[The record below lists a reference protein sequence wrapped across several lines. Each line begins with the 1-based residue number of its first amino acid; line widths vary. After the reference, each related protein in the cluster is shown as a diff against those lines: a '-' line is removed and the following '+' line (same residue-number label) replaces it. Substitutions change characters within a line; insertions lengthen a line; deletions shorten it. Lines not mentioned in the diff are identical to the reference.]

1 MDDNGSRLGVVVSAM
16 GGQPK
21 TTDLLLSAVATAAER
36 GDIEVVLQQVRVK
49 HETCLKELFP
59 DGNGYERLLSIILQD
74 LDDIRDILKTVS
86 LMKWQ
91 AHRIE
96 ELVSGYGELWSTQ
109 ILTQLLGADEFTY
122 LDARRLI
129 VVDES
134 QTYVN
139 GAICWDACHNNLQTL
154 KIPTPHFV
162 MTGYV
167 ASNTDGVAT
176 TLQRDGSDYSA
187 AILGRLISAT
197 AITIWTDVD
206 GVLSADPRRVPLAQV
221 VPEVSFNEAMELAYF
236 GAKVIHPKTMQ
247 PAITA
252 NIPIY
257 IRNTFNPALPGS
269 RIFTSTSTTGDKMV
283 CAFSSIENIAL
294 INVEGSGL
302 LGVLGVA
309 KRLFGTLE
317 GRGINVILISQA
329 SSEHSITFATSE
341 RQAEEAKRVIE
352 AEFFRELEQNHI
364 NAIDVRSPCAIIAA
378 VGDGMTSTMGCSG
391 RFFSSLGDA
400 KVNVLAI
407 AQGCSERNISAVVAK
422 ADSVRALRAVH
433 SAFQLSHSIIRI
445 AIVGMDDVGM
455 SLLRLLGDQRSSV
468 RSTFDVDLQ
477 VCAVVGDEKQR
488 QLVCLINDTD
498 SSTESI
504 TMHAYESCVAKLQA
518 IPEDTEL
525 KNAKVDDEKDTA
537 KVVSGGPETL
547 LDVLVQDTCSNHVV
561 FDCTNSGE
569 VSLQHAN
576 WLRSHVNVVTANN
589 TGLSGPKEQ
598 RNEIKLAERMHGKQ
612 SAKYLR
618 EVTVGGGLPI
628 LKTMRSLL
636 DTGDKIR
643 RIDGILS
650 VSLSFIMFRISPPP
664 NFEKCSAFDEESSR
678 LAFKSVVTTG
688 LDTACSFSQAVKE
701 AIELRLMEEDPTHDL
716 DNEYTCRVLMVLA
729 KELGWGDDIEL
740 SQVQERSEKVLD
752 GLVVD
757 YNNLTDEVDEVVRKR
772 VEQAKS
778 RGCVLRHI
786 SSVDVREKSLDIKIV
801 EVPYEHTF
809 ATTPPSCECVRLFT
823 DRHLSYPLIIT
834 GPSAGAD
841 STASALLA
849 ELLFLS
855 RGKASPQTVALSRTS
870 SKLL

>member
-1 MDDNGSRLGVVVSAM
+1 LSSSSSFRLGVVVSAM
-16 GGQPK
+16 GGSPK

-36 GDIEVVLQQVRVK
+36 GDIEVVLRQVQVK
-49 HETCLKELFP
+49 HETCLKELFTE
-59 DGNGYERLLSIILQD
+59 NNAYQRLLDIISND

-86 LMKWQ
+86 LMKWK

-109 ILTQLLGADEFTY
+109 ILTQLLGDDQFTY
-122 LDARRLI
+122 LDARKLI
-129 VVDES
+129 VVDE
-134 QTYVN
+134 TYVN
-139 GAICWDACHNNLQTL
+139 GAICWDQCHENLQKL
-154 KIPTPHFV
+154 DFSTPHFV

-187 AILGRLISAT
+187 AILGRLVSAT

-247 PAITA
+247 PAISA

-257 IRNTFNPALPGS
+257 IRNTFNPVLPGS
-269 RIFTSTSTTGDKMV
+269 RIFTSSSTTGDKMV

-302 LGVLGVA
+302 VGVLGVS

-317 GRGINVILISQA
+317 DRGINVILISQA

-341 RQAEEAKRVIE
+341 RQADEAKRVIE
-352 AEFFRELEQNHI
+352 AEFYRELEQNQI
-364 NAIDVRSPCAIIAA
+364 NAVDVRSPCAIIAA

-391 RFFSSLGDA
+391 RFFSALGDA

-407 AQGCSERNISAVVAK
+407 AQGCSERNISAVVGK

-477 VCAVVGDEKQR
+477 VCAVLGDEKQR
-488 QLVCLINDTD
+488 QLVCLVNDTD
-498 SSTESI
+498 SSTDSI
-504 TMHAYESCVAKLQA
+504 TMQAYESCVAKLQA
-518 IPEDTEL
+518 IPENTEL
-525 KNAKVDDEKDTA
+525 NATANDDNDTA
-537 KVVSGGPETL
+537 KVVSGGPESL
-547 LDVLVQDTCSNHVV
+547 MDMLVQDTCSNHVV
-561 FDCTNSGE
+561 FDCTNSKE

-598 RNEIKLAERMHGKQ
+598 RNEIKMAERMHGKQ

-664 NFEKCSAFDEESSR
+664 NFERCSAFDEESSR
-678 LAFKSVVTTG
+678 LAFKSNVTAG
-688 LDTACSFSQAVKE
+688 YDTACSFSQAVKE
-701 AIELRLMEEDPTHDL
+701 AVELRLMEEDPTHDL

-729 KELGWGDDIEL
+729 KELGLGDDFALTEI
-740 SQVQERSEKVLD
+740 QERSEKVLD

-757 YNNLTDEVDEVVRKR
+757 YNNLTEEVDEVVRKK
-772 VEQAKS
+772 VEQARS

-786 SSVDVREKSLDIKIV
+786 SSVDIREKSLDVKII

-849 ELLFLS
+849 EVLFLS
-855 RGKASPQTVALSRTS
+855 RGKASPLTVALSRTS
-870 SKLL
+870 SRLL